1 MALRNIFVEGDDI
14 LTKKCKKVDEVNDRV
29 RQQMEDMLETMR
41 DQMGV
46 GIAAPQVGLLKR
58 MCIIEPE
65 EGKVIYMINPEIT
78 GKVGEQEG
86 YEGCL
91 SVPGVIGKVKRPLSI
106 KVDALDLDGKMQRY
120 TFTDFEAVVASHE
133 IDHLDGILY
142 TSKATDIHEPKPEEM
157 ADPDEA
163 EDAEE
168 IKEGDLEK

>member
-1 MALRNIFVEGDDI
+1 MALRNIFVEGDEI
-14 LTKKCKKVDEVNDRV
+14 LTKKCKKVDKVDDRV
-29 RQQMEDMLETMR
+29 REQLADMLETMR

-65 EGKVIYMINPEIT
+65 EDKVIYLINPQII
-78 GKVGEQEG
+78 GQVGEQEG

-106 KVDALDLDGKMQRY
+106 KVEAMGLDGKMQIH
-120 TFTDFEAVVASHE
+120 TFTDFEAVVACHE

-142 TSKATDIHEPKPEEM
+142 TSKATDVHEPKPGELEEEE
-157 ADPDEA
+157 PE
-163 EDAEE
+163 EE
-168 IKEGDLEK
+168 IAEGEEQ

>member
-1 MALRNIFVEGDDI
+1 MALRNIFVEGDEI
-14 LTKKCKKVDEVNDRV
+14 LTKKCKKVGEVTDRV
-29 RQQMEDMLETMR
+29 REQLDDMLETMR

-58 MCIIEPE
+58 MCVIEPE
-65 EGKVIYMINPEIT
+65 EGKVIFMVDPEIV

-91 SVPGVIGKVKRPLSI
+91 SVPGLIGKVKRPLSM
-106 KVDALDLDGKMQRY
+106 KVNAKDRDGVMQQY

-142 TSKATDIHEPKPEEM
+142 TSKATDIHEPQPGEM
-157 ADPDEA
+157 AE
-163 EDAEE
+163 ERSEEETAEE
-168 IKEGDLEK
+168 A

>member
-14 LTKKCKKVDEVNDRV
+14 LNKKCKTVTEVNDRV
-29 RQQMEDMLETMR
+29 REQLDDMLETMR

-58 MCIIEPE
+58 IIEPE
-65 EGKVIYMINPEIT
+65 EGKVIYLINPEIL

-91 SVPGVIGKVKRPLSI
+91 SVPGLIGKVKRPLSI
-106 KVDALDLDGKMQRY
+106 KVNALDRDGIMQQY

-142 TSKATDIHEPKPEEM
+142 TSKATDIHEPKPGEM
-157 ADPDEA
+157 AEPDGDAAAES
-163 EDAEE
+163 EDAE
-168 IKEGDLEK
+168 